1 MFSESPAIGDGPIA
15 HLHYWAKTTP
25 NNVAMVGPNFKI
37 TRKELLSNVQ
47 NLAGWIRDLGL
58 PKDSAVLVDFLNEYE
73 RIYTPVL
80 VHEGIMFTGIP
91 ERLDVKELEAAG
103 FTPVLTP
110 VLTPVSKEKQLG
122 SRVADSRVITEI
134 TGQYRRGLLIVDKAV
149 GANQVAHS
157 LRKRFALTALHQVVQ
172 VQSFPKNQMGKI
184 IRRGLMQSVKE

>member
-25 NNVAMVGPNFKI
+25 YNVAMVGPNFKI

-73 RIYTPVL
+73 RIYTLVL

-110 VLTPVSKEKQLG
+110 VSKEKQLG
-122 SRVADSRVITEI
+122 SRVADSRVTTEI
-134 TGQYRRGLLIVDKAV
+134 TGQYRRGLLIVDKAA

-157 LRKRFALTALHQVVQ
+157 RQKQFPLTALHQVVQ

-184 IRRGLMQSVKE
+184 IRRGLMQTVKE